1 MDYGG
6 HIVCGNDTGGILAGT
21 RICMVVYSYY
31 PKDQRVRREAETLKE
46 DGANVHVICLRNE
59 NEMRFDIHNKI
70 SIYRIPL
77 ERRRNKSYLAY
88 FLRYFLFLFLSTA
101 LLTRLFIKYKY
112 KVVHIHSIPDYEV
125 FCAFVPKLFGAKIIL
140 DLHESLPE
148 VLATKFDLSMDSKK
162 VYVAKIVE
170 KASVRFADLA
180 ISTSD
185 IRKKILKERTQK
197 KDVAVIMNLPKRD
210 IFKRRDMTEFIKE
223 NGLEESFIVSYMGG
237 LNPER
242 ELEVVIEAIKYIE
255 KKISN
260 IAFIFCGTGEREYIA
275 TLRNL
280 IKDLNLEKKVLFM
293 GYVPQEDVLN
303 YVAVS
308 NVSLSPYKIHP
319 NLNPVGSTKV
329 FEYLLVPK
337 PVIVADY
344 SGNREEFEDLGL
356 FYKSSDHKSLGEKIF
371 EVYENEEEFKKMAR
385 RAQEV
390 IFKRYNPKKNEEKL
404 LGIYKNL
411 LIK

>member
-1 MDYGG
+1 
-6 HIVCGNDTGGILAGT
+6 VCGNDPSGILAGT

-31 PKDQRVRREAETLKE
+31 PRDQRVRREAETLKE
-46 DGANVHVICLRNE
+46 NGALVHIICARNE
-59 NEMRFDIHNKI
+59 NEMGFDIHNNI
-70 SIYRIPL
+70 TIYRVPL
-77 ERRRNKSYLAY
+77 EIKRKKGYLAY
-88 FLRYFLFLFLSTA
+88 FLRYFMFLILSTA

-140 DLHESLPE
+140 DLHELMPE
-148 VLATKFDLSMDSKK
+148 VFATKFDISMDSKK
-162 VYVAKIVE
+162 VYIAKVLE
-170 KASVRFADLA
+170 KVSVRFADFT
-180 ISTSD
+180 ISTSH

-210 IFKRRDMTEFIKE
+210 IFKWRDMTEFIKA
-223 NGLEESFIVSYMGG
+223 NGLEESFIVSYVGG

-242 ELEVVIEAIKYIE
+242 ELDVVIKAIKYIE
-255 KKISN
+255 EKVSN
-260 IAFIFCGTGEREYIA
+260 IAFIFCGSGEKEYIA
-275 TLRNL
+275 SIQNL

-293 GYVPQEDVLN
+293 GYVPQGDVLN
-303 YVAVS
+303 YVTIS

-319 NLNPVGSTKV
+319 NLNPIGSTKV

-344 SGNREEFEDLGL
+344 PANREEFKDLVL
-356 FYKSSDHKSLGEKIF
+356 FYKCSDYKSLGEKIF
-371 EVYENEEEFKKMAR
+371 EVYKNEEEFKKMAL

-390 IFKRYNPKKNEEKL
+390 LFRRYNPKRNEEKL
-404 LGIYKNL
+404 LGIYNNL